1 MSHVLQISDAAY
13 NALKKLATQQGQS
26 PEAVLEDLIA
36 SASANGGP
44 YYETEEWFRH
54 LGMTEDEIHQAREQA
69 DREDANA

>member
-1 MSHVLQISDAAY
+1 MSHVLQVSDAAY

-26 PEAVLEDLIA
+26 SEAVLEDLIA
-36 SASANGGP
+36 SASGGP
-44 YYETEEWFRH
+44 HYETEEWFRH